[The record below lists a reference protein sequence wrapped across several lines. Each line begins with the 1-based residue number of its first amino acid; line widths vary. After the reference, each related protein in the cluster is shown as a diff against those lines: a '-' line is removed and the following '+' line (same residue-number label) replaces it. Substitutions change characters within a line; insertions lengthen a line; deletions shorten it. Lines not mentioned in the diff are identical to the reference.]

1 MARISTYANDTSI
14 QLTDKLLGTDNIDLS
29 TKNFQIADILAFI
42 LGNGTENYL
51 PIYNDE
57 GRLQDSVL
65 RQDSFSNPTNI
76 FTSTK
81 FTTNGDFIAN
91 GVVELNNSIKLNGT
105 LYDYSGTIGNSEQ
118 VLVSDASGY
127 VHWEN
132 YQGSGLEYQAAWNAE
147 FDQPDLSV
155 QPLDSSQTGK
165 YWVVSV
171 AGGTP
176 LVGAGNVPITDWQ
189 PGDWAIISEDNV
201 GNVFWDKIDNTSVL
215 AGSGVANKLALWT
228 NTNVLGQSEITWDS
242 VQNKFVTLTG
252 FDFQD
257 VTVFGAFYDTNEEAG
272 DTNQVLTSQ
281 GGSGGPNTVEWKDV
295 SSLVPQIP
303 ANNVSGTGTQN
314 AVAKFTAAGSVIGS
328 SSIIDNGTNI
338 GLGRNANTNF
348 AVDMGTPSGLPIAIR
363 NGLIVSNNPGLPQV
377 DNTSVIIGAGSND
390 IIIGSDH
397 SLTVGNGNQI
407 QLDSDC
413 TILTG
418 TNNSVSNS
426 NNSIIGGS
434 VNTVAGSNNAVVE
447 GINNNLTGLDNSI
460 VLGNSNTIQSDVGGG
475 SHFVYGINNDIKA
488 IGTSNTPTNCFTLG
502 SNIDITSN
510 GGPAHRNMFSI
521 GFDLTPVTE
530 TMTLGYD
537 NNPNTYPAAIGGSG
551 GRGPVKFAVNTYIDK
566 NANTKNA
573 LLITEGSS
581 GINYHPMVALQTV
594 PSFEFNNDDTAI
606 TGGIPHGGLYNS
618 GGFLK
623 IQRGDDIL
631 LGVVSAGSGYNEG
644 DTYTTTSNGNGFGLT
659 ITVDEVTSGSGID
672 TFVVAN
678 PGQDYDAGDVVNLNV
693 GGAVLTVIEG
703 NTVSSNS
710 LYTGDIYFNKNF
722 PTNPNWSIIET
733 AANDLEIKTTGGIAL
748 NITTAGTGYNED
760 DIYNTSTNGSGSG
773 LRIKV
778 LEIDSNSGVTAF
790 SVDQGGNGYVVN
802 DTVTLTGGGS
812 GGNCVL
818 TVTIGSASDLIV
830 DTGSGD
836 PCNLIMKDGDVRVE
850 KGDVRI
856 EQPSAGIVLTAPN
869 GNNYL
874 VTVDNTGNLT
884 TTLA

>member
-1 MARISTYANDTSI
+1 
-14 QLTDKLLGTDNIDLS
+14 
-29 TKNFQIADILAFI
+29 
-42 LGNGTENYL
+42 
-51 PIYNDE
+51 
-57 GRLQDSVL
+57 
-65 RQDSFSNPTNI
+65 
-76 FTSTK
+76 
-81 FTTNGDFIAN
+81 
-91 GVVELNNSIKLNGT
+91 
-105 LYDYSGTIGNSEQ
+105 
-118 VLVSDASGY
+118 
-127 VHWEN
+127 
-132 YQGSGLEYQAAWNAE
+132 
-147 FDQPDLSV
+147 
-155 QPLDSSQTGK
+155 
-165 YWVVSV
+165 
-171 AGGTP
+171 
-176 LVGAGNVPITDWQ
+176 
-189 PGDWAIISEDNV
+189 
-201 GNVFWDKIDNTSVL
+201 
-215 AGSGVANKLALWT
+215 
-228 NTNVLGQSEITWDS
+228 
-242 VQNKFVTLTG
+242 
-252 FDFQD
+252 
-257 VTVFGAFYDTNEEAG
+257 
-272 DTNQVLTSQ
+272 
-281 GGSGGPNTVEWKDV
+281 
-295 SSLVPQIP
+295 
-303 ANNVSGTGTQN
+303 
-314 AVAKFTAAGSVIGS
+314 
-328 SSIIDNGTNI
+328 
-338 GLGRNANTNF
+338 
-348 AVDMGTPSGLPIAIR
+348 MGGLPIAIR

-510 GGPAHRNMFSI
+510 GGPAHRNMFSV

-551 GRGPVKFAVNTYIDK
+551 GRGPVKFAVNTYVD
-566 NANTKNA
+566 NDANTKNA
-573 LLITEGSS
+573 LLITEGSKI
-581 GINYHPMVALQTV
+581 INYHPMVALQTV

-722 PTNPNWSIIET
+722 PTN
-733 AANDLEIKTTGGIAL
+733 
-748 NITTAGTGYNED
+748 
-760 DIYNTSTNGSGSG
+760 GSGSG

-856 EQPSAGIVLTAPN
+856 EQPSAGIV
-869 GNNYL
+869 
-874 VTVDNTGNLT
+874 
-884 TTLA
+884 

>member
-42 LGNGTENYL
+42 LGPGTENYL
-51 PIYNDE
+51 PVYNNE
-57 GRLQDSVL
+57 GRLVDSVL
-65 RQDSFSNPTNI
+65 YQDSYSSPTLI
-76 FTSTK
+76 STSTNFQTDGT
-81 FTTNGDFIAN
+81 FTTQDIARFNGAIYLT
-91 GVVELNNSIKLNGT
+91 GSV
-105 LYDYSGTIGNSEQ
+105 YDTDDNAGSLEQ
-118 VLVSDASGY
+118 VLVSDANGN
-127 VHWEN
+127 VRWED
-132 YQGSGLEYQAAWNAE
+132 YQGSGLEYQAGWNATL
-147 FDQPDLSV
+147 DQPDLSIIV
-155 QPLDSSQTGK
+155 PQAGNTGH

-189 PGDWAIISEDNV
+189 PGDWAIISQDST
-201 GNVFWDKIDNTSVL
+201 GNCFWDKIDNTSVL
-215 AGSGVANKLALWT
+215 AGGGIANRLALWT
-228 NTNVLGQSEITWDS
+228 NTNVLGESEITWNNA
-242 VQNKFVTLTG
+242 QTKFVTTAG
-252 FDFQD
+252 FDFNEI
-257 VTVFGAFYDTNEEAG
+257 TIFGALYDTNEEAG

-281 GGSGGPNTVEWKDV
+281 GGSGGPNSVEWKDV
-295 SSLVPQIP
+295 SSIVTPIP
-303 ANNVSGTGTQN
+303 ANNVTGTGAQN
-314 AVAKFTAAGSVIGS
+314 AIAKFTAAGSIIGS
-328 SSIIDNGTNI
+328 SSIYDNGTNI
-338 GLGRNANTNF
+338 GLGRSANTNF
-348 AVDMGTPSGLPIAIR
+348 AVDMGTPTGLPIAIR
-363 NGLIVSNNPGLPQV
+363 NGIVVSNNPSLPQV

-390 IIIGSDH
+390 IIAGSDH

-407 QLDSDC
+407 QLNSDC

-418 TNNSVSNS
+418 TNNTVQSS

-434 VNTVAGSNNAVVE
+434 VNTVVSSNNAVVE
-447 GINNNLTGLDNSI
+447 GTNNNLTGLNNSI

-475 SHFVYGINNDIKA
+475 SHFVYGIDNDIKA

-502 SNIDITSN
+502 SNINITSN
-510 GGPAHRNMFSI
+510 GGAAHRNMFSV

-537 NNPNTYPAAIGGSG
+537 NNPATYPAAQSG
-551 GRGPVKFAVNTYIDK
+551 VNKRGPVKFAVNTYVDK
-566 NANTKNA
+566 DVNTKNA
-573 LLITEGSS
+573 LLITEGSKV
-581 GINYHPMVALQTV
+581 INYHPMVALQTV

-631 LGVVSAGSGYNEG
+631 LSVTSAGSGYNEG
-644 DTYTTTSNGNGFGLT
+644 DTYTTTSTGNGFGLT

-678 PGQDYDAGDVVNLNV
+678 PGQDYDAGDIVNLNV

-722 PTNPNWSIIET
+722 PTNPNWSIKET

-748 NITTAGTGYNED
+748 SFISPPGSNGRGTGYNED
-760 DIYNTSTNGSGSG
+760 DIYNTSTSGSGSG

-790 SVDQGGNGYVVN
+790 SIDEGGSGYVVG
-802 DTVTLTGGGS
+802 DAVTLTGGGS
-812 GGNCVL
+812 GDNCLL
-818 TVTIGSASDLIV
+818 TVTVGSASDLIV

-836 PCNLIMKDGDVRVE
+836 PCNLIMKDGDV
-850 KGDVRI
+850 KI

-869 GNNYL
+869 GNNYR

-884 TTLA
+884 TTLV